1 MKTLLFF
8 YLTVLAVFQAIPSFG
23 QEPEDR
29 KYYPEY
35 SNDPCYKG
43 FHLGLY
49 GGAWIP
55 GGQLAKVGRHP
66 YAGVQIGYGSRKLIL
81 SLSIAARFLKA
92 RHPFTIQ
99 KDDSLY
105 NSRHYSGG
113 YFGLDGS
120 YSLFKKGRHQWDAEA
135 GIAVETMQGL
145 SIKPPDDNDK
155 ITKTLVSPNFNIGT
169 GYKFWLKDI
178 YIGLDL
184 KYNFLFFNNKN
195 ATDFKGNVITVG
207 LVFGGIAVQHKTANE

>member
-1 MKTLLFF
+1 MKVLLF
-8 YLTVLAVFQAIPSFG
+8 LCLAATANLSATAQQP
-23 QEPEDR
+23 EPGTG

-35 SNDPCYKG
+35 SHDPCYKG

-55 GGQLAKVGRHP
+55 NGRLSQLGRHP
-66 YAGVQIGYGSRKLIL
+66 YAGVQLGYGSRKLIL
-81 SLSIAARFLKA
+81 SISISARFLKS
-92 RHPFTIQ
+92 RNTFSIV

-105 NSRHYSGG
+105 QSRHYSGG

-120 YSLFKKGRHQWDAEA
+120 YCLYKKGRHQWDAEA
-135 GIAVETMQGL
+135 GVAVETIQGL
-145 SIKPPDDNDK
+145 SIKQPDDNDK
-155 ITKTLVSPNFNIGT
+155 ITKTLVSPNFNLGT

-184 KYNFLFFNNKN
+184 KYNFVFFNNRK
-195 ATDFKGNVITVG
+195 ATDFQGNVVTLG
-207 LVFGGIAVQHKTANE
+207 LTFGGIAVQRKAAND